1 MPISQFTVGV
11 SRTINLGNFESLRVE
26 ASVVMDVL
34 ENDSSPAG
42 RKELSEIAQ
51 AELRRLMEETYR
63 AWDPKK
69 KKEVA

>member
-1 MPISQFTVGV
+1 MITQFSIGC

-34 ENDSSPAG
+34 ENDSSPSG